1 MMISDGEVDER
12 PDPGFRVYHVD
23 SVTREETEIP
33 PYTSPQSVLKKKK
46 AAAASDDSDSQPW
59 GE

>member
-1 MMISDGEVDER
+1 MQEEGSKVDER

-33 PYTSPQSVLKKKK
+33 PYTSPQSILNEKK
-46 AAAASDDSDSQPW
+46 AVVEDTDSSEPW